1 MIFGWRGADDRVF
14 IFADEGADVVDIIV
28 AKSVVVVDIIIILIV
43 VERFLLR
50 CLAAEAGEDS
60 TADCVRR
67 SVSVVVV
74 DVDVVGR

>member
-43 VERFLLR
+43 ERYLLR

-60 TADCVRR
+60 TADCVRG

>member
-28 AKSVVVVDIIIILIV
+28 AKSVVVVDIIIIV
-43 VERFLLR
+43 RRYLLR

-60 TADCVRR
+60 TADCVRG